1 MKKKIFRQI
10 IKQIKKYDTIVIAR
24 HVGPDPDALASQIGL
39 KEIILATYPKK
50 KVYAVGLP
58 ASRFKY
64 LGELDRFSEDMYD
77 NSLLITLD
85 VPDKGRVDGVDVDR
99 FDYSIKIDH
108 HPFIE
113 EFCDF
118 EWIEDNASSASQ
130 MVVELTF
137 NTKLKMTKSAAEKLY
152 LGIVA
157 DTNRFLFYYTTPKTF
172 DLVSRLIKETKIDFT
187 KLYEQLYLRPVR
199 EIRFQGYIS
208 QNMIVTPNG
217 LGHINLTEDI
227 LKEYSVDPAT
237 AGNMVTN
244 FGYIEEILVW
254 VVFSFDKNNDNIRG
268 SIRSR
273 GPVINKIASKFG
285 GGGHIYASGVR
296 LRDEQELNDLVAAL
310 DQACIDYKE
319 KQESLE

>member
-1 MKKKIFRQI
+1 MNNKKI
-10 IKQIKKYDTIVIAR
+10 IKKIVKMIKKYDTIVIAR

-39 KEIILATYPKK
+39 KEIILATYPNK

-58 ASRFKY
+58 ASKFKY
-64 LGELDRFSEDMYD
+64 LGELDRFNESMYE

-99 FDYSIKIDH
+99 FSYRIKIDH

-113 EFCDF
+113 EFCDL

-130 MVVELTF
+130 MVVELSF
-137 NTKLKMTKSAAEKLY
+137 NSNLKMTKSAAEKLY

-172 DLVSRLIKETKIDFT
+172 DLVSRLIKATGIKFT
-187 KLYEQLYLRPVR
+187 DLYEQLYLRPVR

-208 QNMIVTPNG
+208 QNLIVTPNG
-217 LGHINLTEDI
+217 LGYINLTDDI
-227 LKEYSVDPAT
+227 LQEYSVDAST

-254 VVFSFDKNNDNIRG
+254 VVFSYDKQNDNIRG

-273 GPVINKIASKFG
+273 GPIINDIASRFG
-285 GGGHIYASGVR
+285 GGGHFHASGVR
-296 LRDEQELNDLVAAL
+296 LRNEEEINQLVEAL
-310 DQACIDYKE
+310 DKVCVEFKE
-319 KQESLE
+319 KNKK